1 MSLCAGFSFDVAVP
15 ANSKSGSAQKESS
28 THSESPDTMSNAD
41 AKSENYPAKGNHNAV
56 ETDLMYMHS
65 DEESKSPQGSPRER
79 TAFDSPSGEY
89 SDNHFGK
96 SFKTESET
104 DRYNLAIM
112 CNIFNLL
119 FCVLKHIFHLYI
131 SISMN
136 SKL

>member
-1 MSLCAGFSFDVAVP
+1 MSLSAGFSFDVAAP
-15 ANSKSGSAQKESS
+15 ANSKSTSNQKENSPI
-28 THSESPDTMSNAD
+28 HGDSPDSLSNAD
-41 AKSENYPAKGNHNAV
+41 SKSENYSAKGNNNNF

-104 DRYNLAIM
+104 DRYNLAIS
-112 CNIFNLL
+112 CNIFHLL
-119 FCVLKHIFHLYI
+119 YFSI
-131 SISMN
+131 SIS
-136 SKL
+136 SKF

>member
-1 MSLCAGFSFDVAVP
+1 MCIPISLSAGFSFDVAVP
-15 ANSKSGSAQKESS
+15 ANSKSTSILKESS
-28 THSESPDTMSNAD
+28 PTHRESPDSMSNAD
-41 AKSENYPAKGNHNAV
+41 AKSENHSAKGNNSTV

-104 DRYNLAIM
+104 DRYNLAIT
-112 CNIFNLL
+112 CN
-119 FCVLKHIFHLYI
+119 IFHLYF
-131 SISMN
+131 SISTS
-136 SKL
+136 SKFS